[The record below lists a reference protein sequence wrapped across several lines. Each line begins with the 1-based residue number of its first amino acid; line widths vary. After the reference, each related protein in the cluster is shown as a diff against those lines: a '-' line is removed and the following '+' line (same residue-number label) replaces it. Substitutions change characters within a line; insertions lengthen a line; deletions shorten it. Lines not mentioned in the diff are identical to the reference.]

1 MSAAPGS
8 WVLQRLEASLLP
20 SRNVQIDRSLLY
32 SFLLLVL
39 CGTVTMGSA
48 SMEYAGLQFGDPWFH
63 VKRQGLYVLLGF
75 MVMMVC
81 VYVPIEFWRKHSAH
95 FLLLGIL
102 LLVAVLLPSV
112 GKEVNGSQRWI
123 PIGRFNLQASEPAKL
138 FLIFYIAAYL
148 VRREREVR
156 SEWRGFIKP
165 LFVISAMIGLL
176 LLEPDFGAV
185 VVMLGAALGM
195 LFLAG
200 VRLAHFLFV
209 VLGSLCAIVLM
220 ALMSPYRMQRLIT
233 FMDPWP
239 HQFDSGYQLVQ
250 SLIAFGRGE
259 WFGLGLGRS
268 VQKLFYLP
276 EAHTDF
282 VFAIIG
288 EEFGFVGALMIVGL
302 FGVFIWRILYL
313 ARGAERRGFKFAAY
327 LCYGI
332 ALLFAIQSFINIGVN
347 TGLLPTKGL
356 TLPFFSYGG
365 SSLIVSFFMVACVLR
380 ANYETGTSCA
390 KPS

>member
-1 MSAAPGS
+1 MSAAPGAWLMERIS
-8 WVLQRLEASLLP
+8 SLTLP
-20 SRNVQIDRSLLY
+20 SRAVQIDQALLY
-32 SFLLLVL
+32 SFILLVVF
-39 CGTVTMGSA
+39 GIVMMGSA
-48 SMEYAGLQFGDPWFH
+48 SMEYAGQHFNDPWYH
-63 VKRQGLYVLLGF
+63 IKRQSLFLALGLLIALF
-75 MVMMVC
+75 T
-81 VYVPIEFWRKHSAH
+81 VYIPIEFWRKHSAQFLLFA
-95 FLLLGIL
+95 FLLLL
-102 LLVAVLLPSV
+102 AVLLPGV

-123 PIGRFNLQASEPAKL
+123 PIGVFNLQASEPAKL
-138 FLIFYIAAYL
+138 FVIVYMAAYL

-156 SEWRGFIKP
+156 NEWRGFIKP
-165 LFVISAMIGLL
+165 LLVLSAMISLL

-185 VVMLGAALGM
+185 VVMLGASLGM

-200 VRLAHFLFV
+200 VRLVHFSFV
-209 VLGSLCAIVLM
+209 VVGSLFAIALM
-220 ALMSPYRMQRLIT
+220 ALMSPYRLQRLIT

-259 WFGLGLGRS
+259 WLGLGLGRS

-288 EEFGFVGALMIVGL
+288 EEFGFIGALMVVCL
-302 FGVFIWRILYL
+302 FGVFIWRILII

-327 LCYGI
+327 FCYGI

-365 SSLIVSFFMVACVLR
+365 SSLVLSCLMVACVLR

-390 KPS
+390 KPL